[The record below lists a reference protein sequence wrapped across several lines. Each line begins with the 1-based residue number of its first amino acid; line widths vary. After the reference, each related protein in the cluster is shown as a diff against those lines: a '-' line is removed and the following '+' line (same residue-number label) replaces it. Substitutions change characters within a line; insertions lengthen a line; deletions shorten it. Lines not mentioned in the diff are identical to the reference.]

1 MGRIRR
7 TTAGNTIGETT
18 AGETLKQAA
27 TRRTIEGAGALVAAV
42 SRGAREPER
51 AGYVAAS
58 AVNVVSSALGAEKI
72 RKASKTLL
80 MPLLA
85 VSVVRRRKETK
96 PAVTA
101 GLLVGL
107 AAGWVGDLVLMP
119 RKNDLNKGAAAFAVN
134 QVAYIKMLHDA
145 GARPNRFRSLARY
158 PLWAGSVAGA
168 AFTRPDLLPA
178 AAGYGLLL
186 TTTSMLGDDSAL
198 LAGLDS
204 GVATASGADTAP
216 GTDLASVDPRF
227 GIGHGGNLFLLSDAL
242 LMLRALIGEDS
253 VLGKLLDAGVMDTYT
268 AAQLLLVDGILELGR
283 K

>member
-1 MGRIRR
+1 MGKK
-7 TTAGNTIGETT
+7 TVTIGAETV
-18 AGETLKQAA
+18 KQAA
-27 TRRTIEGAGALVAAV
+27 LRRTFEGAGALISAV
-42 SRGAREPER
+42 SRSTREPER
-51 AGYVAAS
+51 AAYVGAAT
-58 AVNVVSSALGAEKI
+58 VNVVSSALGAEKV

-85 VSVVRRRKETK
+85 ASVVRRRHETK

-101 GLLVGL
+101 GLLIGL
-107 AAGWVGDLVLMP
+107 AGGWLGDMVLMP

-134 QVAYIKMLHDA
+134 QIAYIKMLHDA

-158 PLWAGSVAGA
+158 PLWAASTAGA

-186 TTTSMLGDDSAL
+186 TTTSMLGDDPVLESAGAAGPARPVGAAGE
-198 LAGLDS
+198 LAEG
-204 GVATASGADTAP
+204 
-216 GTDLASVDPRF
+216 DPRY
-227 GIGHGGNLFLLSDAL
+227 GIGHGGNLFLVSDAL
-242 LMLRALIGEDS
+242 LMLRALVGEEG
-253 VLGKLLDAGVMDTYT
+253 VVGKLLDAGVMDTYT

>member
-1 MGRIRR
+1 MGKK
-7 TTAGNTIGETT
+7 TVTIGAETV
-18 AGETLKQAA
+18 KQAA
-27 TRRTIEGAGALVAAV
+27 LRRTFEGAGALISAV
-42 SRGAREPER
+42 SRSTREPER
-51 AGYVAAS
+51 AAYVGAAT
-58 AVNVVSSALGAEKI
+58 VNVVSSALGAEKV

-85 VSVVRRRKETK
+85 ASVVRRRHETK

-101 GLLVGL
+101 GLLIGQ
-107 AAGWVGDLVLMP
+107 AGGWLGDLVLMP

-134 QVAYIKMLHDA
+134 QIAYIKMLHDA

-158 PLWAGSVAGA
+158 PLWAASTAGA

-186 TTTSMLGDDSAL
+186 TTTSMLGDDPVLESAGAAGPARPVGAAGE
-198 LAGLDS
+198 LAEG
-204 GVATASGADTAP
+204 
-216 GTDLASVDPRF
+216 DPRY
-227 GIGHGGNLFLLSDAL
+227 GIGHGGNLFLVSDAL
-242 LMLRALIGEDS
+242 LMLRALVGEEG
-253 VLGKLLDAGVMDTYT
+253 VVGKLLDAGVMDTYT

>member
-1 MGRIRR
+1 MGKK
-7 TTAGNTIGETT
+7 TVTIG
-18 AGETLKQAA
+18 GETVKQAA
-27 TRRTIEGAGALVAAV
+27 LSRTFEGAGALISAV
-42 SRGAREPER
+42 SRSTREPER
-51 AGYVAAS
+51 AAYVGAAT
-58 AVNVVSSALGAEKI
+58 VNVVSSALGAEKV

-85 VSVVRRRKETK
+85 ASVVRRRHETK

-101 GLLVGL
+101 GLLIGL
-107 AAGWVGDLVLMP
+107 AGGWLGDLVLMP

-134 QVAYIKMLHDA
+134 QIAYIKMLHDA

-158 PLWAGSVAGA
+158 PLWAASTAGA

-186 TTTSMLGDDSAL
+186 TTTYMLGDDPVLESAGAAGPARPVGAAGE
-198 LAGLDS
+198 LAEG
-204 GVATASGADTAP
+204 
-216 GTDLASVDPRF
+216 DPRY
-227 GIGHGGNLFLLSDAL
+227 GIGHGGNLFLVSDAL
-242 LMLRALIGEDS
+242 LMLRALVGEEG
-253 VLGKLLDAGVMDTYT
+253 VVGKLLDAGVMDTYT

>member
-1 MGRIRR
+1 MGKK
-7 TTAGNTIGETT
+7 TVTIGAETV
-18 AGETLKQAA
+18 KQAA
-27 TRRTIEGAGALVAAV
+27 LRRTFEGAGALISAV
-42 SRGAREPER
+42 SRSTREPER
-51 AGYVAAS
+51 AAYVGAAT
-58 AVNVVSSALGAEKI
+58 VNVVSSALGAEKV

-85 VSVVRRRKETK
+85 ASVVRRRHETK

-101 GLLVGL
+101 GLLIGL
-107 AAGWVGDLVLMP
+107 AGGWLGDLVLMP

-134 QVAYIKMLHDA
+134 QIAYIKMLHDA

-158 PLWAGSVAGA
+158 PLWAASTAGA

-186 TTTSMLGDDSAL
+186 TTTSMLGDDPVLESAGAGGPARPVGAAGE
-198 LAGLDS
+198 LAEG
-204 GVATASGADTAP
+204 
-216 GTDLASVDPRF
+216 DPRY
-227 GIGHGGNLFLLSDAL
+227 GIGHGGNLFLVSDAL
-242 LMLRALIGEDS
+242 LMLRALVGEEG
-253 VLGKLLDAGVMDTYT
+253 VVGKLLDAGVMDTYT

>member
-1 MGRIRR
+1 MGEK
-7 TTAGNTIGETT
+7 TVTIGAETV
-18 AGETLKQAA
+18 KQAA
-27 TRRTIEGAGALVAAV
+27 LRRTFEGAGALISAV
-42 SRGAREPER
+42 SRSTREPER
-51 AGYVAAS
+51 AAYVGAAT
-58 AVNVVSSALGAEKI
+58 VNVVSSALGAEKV

-85 VSVVRRRKETK
+85 ASVVRRRHETK

-101 GLLVGL
+101 GLLIGL
-107 AAGWVGDLVLMP
+107 AGGWLGDLVLMP

-134 QVAYIKMLHDA
+134 QIAYIKMLHDA

-158 PLWAGSVAGA
+158 PLWAASTAGA

-186 TTTSMLGDDSAL
+186 TTTSMLGDDPVLESAGAAGPARPVGAAGE
-198 LAGLDS
+198 LAEG
-204 GVATASGADTAP
+204 
-216 GTDLASVDPRF
+216 DPRY
-227 GIGHGGNLFLLSDAL
+227 GIGHGGNLFLVSDAL
-242 LMLRALIGEDS
+242 LMLRALVGEEG
-253 VLGKLLDAGVMDTYT
+253 VVGKLLDAGVMDTYT

>member
-1 MGRIRR
+1 MGKK
-7 TTAGNTIGETT
+7 TVTIGAETV
-18 AGETLKQAA
+18 KQAA
-27 TRRTIEGAGALVAAV
+27 LRRTFEGAGALISAV
-42 SRGAREPER
+42 SRSTREPER
-51 AGYVAAS
+51 AAYVGAAT
-58 AVNVVSSALGAEKI
+58 VNVVSSALGAEKV

-85 VSVVRRRKETK
+85 ASVVRRRHETK

-101 GLLVGL
+101 GLLIGL
-107 AAGWVGDLVLMP
+107 AGGWLGDLVLMP

-134 QVAYIKMLHDA
+134 QIAYIKMLHDA

-158 PLWAGSVAGA
+158 PLWAASTAGA

-186 TTTSMLGDDSAL
+186 TTTSMLGDDPVLESAGAAGPARPVGAAGE
-198 LAGLDS
+198 LAEG
-204 GVATASGADTAP
+204 
-216 GTDLASVDPRF
+216 DPRY
-227 GIGHGGNLFLLSDAL
+227 GIGHGGNVFLVSDAL
-242 LMLRALIGEDS
+242 LMLRALVGEEG
-253 VLGKLLDAGVMDTYT
+253 VVGKLLDAGVMDTYT

>member
-1 MGRIRR
+1 MGKK
-7 TTAGNTIGETT
+7 TVTIGAETV
-18 AGETLKQAA
+18 KQAA
-27 TRRTIEGAGALVAAV
+27 LRRTFEGAGALISAV
-42 SRGAREPER
+42 SRSTREPER
-51 AGYVAAS
+51 AAYVGAAT
-58 AVNVVSSALGAEKI
+58 VNVVSSALGAEKV

-85 VSVVRRRKETK
+85 ASVVRRRHETK

-101 GLLVGL
+101 GLLIGL
-107 AAGWVGDLVLMP
+107 AGGWLGDLVLMP

-134 QVAYIKMLHDA
+134 QIAYIKMLHDA

-158 PLWAGSVAGA
+158 PLWAASTAGA

-186 TTTSMLGDDSAL
+186 TTTSMLGDDPVLESAGAAGPARPVGAAGE
-198 LAGLDS
+198 LAEG
-204 GVATASGADTAP
+204 
-216 GTDLASVDPRF
+216 DPRY
-227 GIGHGGNLFLLSDAL
+227 GIGHGGNLFLVSDAL
-242 LMLRALIGEDS
+242 LMLRALVGEEG
-253 VLGKLLDAGVMDTYT
+253 VVGKLLDAGVMDTDT

>member
-1 MGRIRR
+1 MGKKTVNI
-7 TTAGNTIGETT
+7 GGETV
-18 AGETLKQAA
+18 KQAA
-27 TRRTIEGAGALVAAV
+27 LRRTFEGAGALISAV
-42 SRGAREPER
+42 SRSTREPER
-51 AGYVAAS
+51 AAYVGAAT
-58 AVNVVSSALGAEKI
+58 VNVVSSALGAEKV

-85 VSVVRRRKETK
+85 ASVVRRRHETK

-101 GLLVGL
+101 GLLIGL
-107 AAGWVGDLVLMP
+107 AGGWLGDLVLMP

-134 QVAYIKMLHDA
+134 QIAYIKMLHDA

-158 PLWAGSVAGA
+158 PLWAASTAGA

-186 TTTSMLGDDSAL
+186 TTTSMLGDDPVLESAGAAGPARPVGAAGE
-198 LAGLDS
+198 LAEG
-204 GVATASGADTAP
+204 
-216 GTDLASVDPRF
+216 DPRY
-227 GIGHGGNLFLLSDAL
+227 GIGHGGNLFLVSDAL
-242 LMLRALIGEDS
+242 LMLRALVGEEG
-253 VLGKLLDAGVMDTYT
+253 VVGKLLDAGVMDTYT